1 MSLYLPGSSATTVSS
16 SSPPKSTHAP
26 FLRYLLMTASPALI
40 AAARHLTSFV
50 TVYISAK
57 SSACHKHFL
66 RSSEPRSLDPT
77 CIKFFVRITAEQVP
91 AKFGPRKTCAWPDLR
106 R

>member
-40 AAARHLTSFV
+40 AAARHLMSFV

-57 SSACHKHFL
+57 SSA
-66 RSSEPRSLDPT
+66 
-77 CIKFFVRITAEQVP
+77 AEQVP